1 MPYANGGIG
10 WQRSDTSR
18 LAAHSVRN
26 SATTIRHRILSY
38 MKHNSPQTTEQIAS
52 NLRLTYRE
60 VQPKISELPNATRIR
75 DTGNRIVGSYGR
87 SLIFWAF
94 RQ

>member
-26 SATTIRHRILSY
+26 SAQTIRHRILSY

-60 VQPKISELPNATRIR
+60 VQPRISELYNSQRLR
-75 DTGNRIVGSYGR
+75 DTGNRVIGSYGR
-87 SLIFWAF
+87 NVILWAF
-94 RQ
+94 RK

>member
-26 SATTIRHRILSY
+26 SAKTIRHRIISY

-60 VQPKISELPNATRIR
+60 VQPRISELHNASRIR

-87 SLIFWAF
+87 NVILWAF
-94 RQ
+94 RK

>member
-18 LAAHSVRN
+18 IAAHSVRN

-38 MKHNSPQTTEQIAS
+38 MKHNSPKTTEQIAS
-52 NLRLTYRE
+52 DLKLTYRE
-60 VQPKISELPNATRIR
+60 VQPRISELHNSQRLR
-75 DTGNRIVGSYGR
+75 DTGDRVVGSYGKNVI
-87 SLIFWAF
+87 LWAF
-94 RQ
+94 QR